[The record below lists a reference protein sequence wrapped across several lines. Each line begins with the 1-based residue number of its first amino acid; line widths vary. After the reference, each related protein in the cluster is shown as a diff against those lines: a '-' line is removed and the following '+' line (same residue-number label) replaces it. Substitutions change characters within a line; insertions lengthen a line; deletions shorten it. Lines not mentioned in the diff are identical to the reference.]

1 MANEV
6 LIAHTGQRLHL
17 DFSQILSLDD
27 FRNTVSRQTS
37 IPAEYIIALTPQ
49 GKQLKLSALQS
60 EKELYVYD
68 ARTAQNDAASAAA
81 VANLEIPLPKRYTVS
96 NPPNDLRDQRSLSA
110 WQDLFHARQEWAT
123 AVADDCSSK
132 ANAAQERYAEMDAM
146 MRCLDAAVA
155 NLEGVVKVV
164 DVKYTD
170 IKKWV
175 GPAQDDYAN
184 LLEKWEHYLEMTR
197 SVSIAPSMLRFMTG
211 PSGNGSYKTKTQ
223 GQRVT
228 LEDLVDSETARKAG
242 KLAPAALRR
251 FNNKIADLERNSPRL
266 FQRCEEV
273 LQGFERAVDRS
284 ALSHE
289 GETTQLLQDI
299 KAVAN
304 KISTDYQTTLEY
316 SDSTRDVLQAS
327 KIAAT
332 HTERLLPSI
341 KNRAAE
347 MDEMFRYAT
356 QARNA
361 LAVETVDFM
370 RTITDLTSLSS
381 DIKNQIT
388 AVGQEED
395 MAHFDYLR
403 LLQQIPFIYASF
415 VVEAIK
421 RREWL
426 DKVKTDSST
435 LANEMALFHDEEVKR
450 RKKWQKSVAN
460 LSYGPSV
467 SSAENQVAGLEVN
480 LLGEEADWPN
490 VTRKDLED
498 LYDTLQRQKADGN
511 MLNDIGKLI
520 TELNAPTKQQSKRI
534 KAFKNGSVHEAALGR
549 SGLMIRGDDDV
560 LRSLQ
565 DDKAKIENKLRT
577 AESRVRRL
585 EDLLHRQ
592 SQASRA
598 SLGGVFQASTPSQ
611 QLLDRAEST
620 ASVKPGT
627 PRPQGDRRTSIE
639 AGSAAAAVGTAAVS
653 DLRLTQRVQQLE
665 AELAAEKERSA
676 TLEKELDART
686 AEKADIQGRM
696 DETNSTKKDLL
707 ENLEALK
714 KEFTEERKSLED
726 EIKRLQARLEDTED
740 EMEHFGE
747 SRENEKATY
756 DEKVRE
762 VQAEL
767 ERRTKEF
774 RDDALKNQG
783 QVEFLRKETK
793 LQREQNESLEKQVQV
808 AHEEAQAT
816 AKRIQE
822 AKNAEEL
829 YVKGLRD
836 LHEQLVINEDSNV
849 KAAPP
854 TDAADLVEAVTS
866 KLADALSRM
875 QTTMGDMVLVR
886 ADLERAEAANKDLRN
901 EMTFSKETL
910 AGEEVAARRLRE
922 KLAEEKARIA
932 SLEDELGESRADL
945 NQLRAKIADGE
956 TGSETLRKRLEDEER
971 KVLALTEEVV
981 AKQSHLGSVEEELRM
996 FQDKHAEAQAALAAL
1011 TTRFDART
1019 LRAKDLSQRLY
1030 TQNDR
1035 LCRLLERL
1043 GFAVTRD
1050 VNNDGAMSIQKIPRS
1065 ERSAIISGEGA
1076 SSLLRR
1082 SSGLL
1087 SSSAG
1092 ARAGEAGSS
1101 PTADK
1106 NDKNDKTPADVQLLY
1121 WMNSAD
1127 GETETAKYADYM
1139 AAVGNFDIDAV
1150 AETVYRRVKEVEHI
1164 ARKLQRDVRSYREKA
1179 HTLQK
1184 EAHDKIAFKHF
1195 KEGDLALFLPTRNQT
1210 SGAWAAF
1217 NIGFPHYFLREQ
1229 EAHRLH
1235 NREWLVARI
1244 ARVQEKVVDLSKGL
1258 QGQNQS
1264 QQQQQQPKIAN
1275 DSESIENDNDN
1286 PFDLSDGLRW
1296 YLIDAVE
1303 DKPGAP
1309 STPGLGKSTVAAN
1322 HVEAV
1327 ADIHTHARTASGRGL
1342 GLGLVGGGRPTGI
1355 DGVSKTLS
1363 RSLES
1368 RRSSTSS
1375 RKAAPLAGMAG
1386 MTGVAAGHMASGGNS
1401 GLATA
1406 ALRGTAVA
1414 SETNSLR
1421 AAPADTPEQA
1431 SSPTAPAVLSSTPSG
1446 AAAGPS
1452 AGSAAAAH
1460 STTPS
1465 TVVTPPTNQANAS
1478 KKASND
1484 ANTGSPAPNASEPQV
1499 ASLQRDHSA
1508 VSDAPSKS
1516 SVVWDSLWAVDYDDN
1531 TKRPK

>member
-17 DFSQILSLDD
+17 DFAQILSLDE
-27 FRNTVSRQTS
+27 FRTIVSRQTS
-37 IPAEYIIALTPQ
+37 IPNDYIIALTPS
-49 GKQLKLSALQS
+49 GKPLKLAAFQT
-60 EKELYVYD
+60 EKEAYVYD
-68 ARTAQNDAASAAA
+68 ARTTQSDAASAAA
-81 VANLEIPLPKRYTVS
+81 LANLEIPLPKRYTVS

-110 WQDLFHARQEWAT
+110 WQDLFHSRQQWAT
-123 AVADDCSSK
+123 AVANDCSSK
-132 ANAAQERYAEMDAM
+132 SGAAQERYAEMDAM

-155 NLEGVVKVV
+155 NLEAVVKTV
-164 DVKYTD
+164 DGKYNE

-175 GPAQDDYAN
+175 GSAQVDYSR
-184 LLEKWEHYLEMTR
+184 LVERWEQYLELAR
-197 SVSIAPSMLRFMTG
+197 NISISPTMLRFMTG
-211 PSGNGSYKTKTQ
+211 QNGGAAYNGKSS
-223 GQRVT
+223 GQRAT
-228 LEDLVDSETARKAG
+228 LEDLVDLETARKAG

-251 FNNKIADLERNSPRL
+251 FNNKIAELERTAPRL
-266 FQRCEEV
+266 FQGSDEV
-273 LQGFERAVDRS
+273 MQSFERTVDRS
-284 ALSHE
+284 TLSHE
-289 GETTQLLQDI
+289 GESIQLLQDI

-304 KISTDYQTTLEY
+304 KIGTDYQTTLEY
-316 SDSTRDVLQAS
+316 ADSTRDVLQAS

-356 QARNA
+356 QSRNA
-361 LAVETVDFM
+361 LAVESVDFM
-370 RTITDLTSLSS
+370 RRITDLTTLSS
-381 DIKNQIT
+381 EIKQQI
-388 AVGQEED
+388 AGVSVEDD

-403 LLQQIPFIYASF
+403 LVQEIPFVYASF
-415 VVEAIK
+415 VSEAIK

-450 RKKWQKSVAN
+450 RKKWQKSVGN
-460 LSYGPSV
+460 LAYGPSV
-467 SSAENQVAGLEVN
+467 TSAENQVAALEVN
-480 LLGEEADWPN
+480 LLGEEADWPG

-498 LYDTLQRQKADGN
+498 LYDALQRQKADGH
-511 MLNDIGKLI
+511 LIEDIGKTI
-520 TELNAPTKQQSKRI
+520 ADLNAPTKQQSKRI

-565 DDKAKIENKLRT
+565 DDKTKIENKLRT

-598 SLGGVFQASTPSQ
+598 SLGGVFQAAPSQ
-611 QLLDRAEST
+611 QFSDRAEST

-627 PRPQGDRRTSIE
+627 PRPQGDRRTSLE
-639 AGSAAAAVGTAAVS
+639 GGNSSAAAAAAGDMRVA
-653 DLRLTQRVQQLE
+653 QRIQQLE
-665 AELAAEKERSA
+665 ADLAAEKERSA
-676 TLEKELDART
+676 TLEKNLETRT
-686 AEKADIQGRM
+686 TEKTEILSRM

-756 DEKVRE
+756 DEKVRS

-767 ERRTKEF
+767 ERLTKEH
-774 RDDALKNQG
+774 RDETLKNQG

-793 LQREQNESLEKQVQV
+793 LQREQNESLEKQVQA
-808 AHEEAQAT
+808 AHEEAQAS

-822 AKNAEEL
+822 AKDAEEL

-836 LHEQLVINEDSNV
+836 LHEQLVVSEDSNV
-849 KAAPP
+849 KSAPP

-875 QTTMGDMVLVR
+875 QTTVGDMVIVR
-886 ADLERAEAANKDLRN
+886 ADLERAEAANRDLRN

-922 KLAEEKARIA
+922 KLAEEKARITT
-932 SLEDELGESRADL
+932 LEEELGESRADL
-945 NQLRAKIADGE
+945 NQLRTKIADGE
-956 TGSETLRKRLEDEER
+956 TGSETLRKRLEEEEK

-996 FQDKHAEAQAALAAL
+996 FQDKHKEAQTALSAL
-1011 TTRFDART
+1011 TIRFDART

-1043 GFAVTRD
+1043 GFSVTRD
-1050 VNNDGAMSIQKIPRS
+1050 GDSMVIQKIPRS
-1065 ERSAIISGEGA
+1065 ERSAIINGEGA

-1082 SSGLL
+1082 SSGMLT
-1087 SSSAG
+1087 STA
-1092 ARAGEAGSS
+1092 AAKPGEPAS
-1101 PTADK
+1101 PSTSNTANEK
-1106 NDKNDKTPADVQLLY
+1106 IPADVQLLY

-1127 GETETAKYADYM
+1127 GETEAAKYAEYM
-1139 AAVGNFDIDAV
+1139 AAVGSFDIDTV

-1229 EAHRLH
+1229 EAHRLQ

-1244 ARVQEKVVDLSKGL
+1244 SRVQEKVVDLSKSL
-1258 QGQNQS
+1258 QQS
-1264 QQQQQQPKIAN
+1264 QQQQSRAPT
-1275 DSESIENDNDN
+1275 SGETESIDNENDN

-1342 GLGLVGGGRPTGI
+1342 GLGLVGGRPTGI

-1375 RKAAPLAGMAG
+1375 RKAAPLAAAAAAAIGH
-1386 MTGVAAGHMASGGNS
+1386 TSGVAGGS
-1401 GLATA
+1401 GLAAA

-1421 AAPADTPEQA
+1421 AAPADTPEHA
-1431 SSPTAPAVLSSTPSG
+1431 GSPTGPAVLSSTPSATIHG
-1446 AAAGPS
+1446 
-1452 AGSAAAAH
+1452 
-1460 STTPS
+1460 TTPS
-1465 TVVTPPTNQANAS
+1465 TVVTPPAKRPDAQRNPSSDAVAD
-1478 KKASND
+1478 SNPP
-1484 ANTGSPAPNASEPQV
+1484 NNASEQQQV

-1508 VSDAPSKS
+1508 LSEAPSKR
-1516 SVVWDSLWAVDYDDN
+1516 SVVWDSLWAVDYTDGN
-1531 TKRPK
+1531 KKPK

>member
-1 MANEV
+1 M
-6 LIAHTGQRLHL
+6 IIRLV
-17 DFSQILSLDD
+17 
-27 FRNTVSRQTS
+27 R
-37 IPAEYIIALTPQ
+37 
-49 GKQLKLSALQS
+49 LSALQT

-81 VANLEIPLPKRYTVS
+81 IAGLEIPLPKRYIIS
-96 NPPNDLRDQRSLSA
+96 SPPNDLRDQRSLSA
-110 WQDLFHARQEWAT
+110 WQDLFHARQDWAT
-123 AVADDCSSK
+123 SVAADCSSK
-132 ANAAQERYAEMDAM
+132 AAAAQERYAEMDAM

-155 NLEGVVKVV
+155 NLEAVVKVV
-164 DVKYTD
+164 DGKYAD

-175 GPAQDDYAN
+175 GPAQDDYNN
-184 LLEKWEHYLEMTR
+184 LLDQWERYVEVARGVTI
-197 SVSIAPSMLRFMTG
+197 SPAMLRFMTG
-211 PSGNGSYKTKTQ
+211 AGGIASHKSKPPGH
-223 GQRVT
+223 RVT
-228 LEDLVDSETARKAG
+228 LEDLVDLETARKAG

-251 FNNKIADLERNSPRL
+251 FNSKIADLKRNSPRL
-266 FQRCEEV
+266 FQGCDEV

-289 GETTQLLQDI
+289 GETAQLLQDI
-299 KAVAN
+299 EAVAN
-304 KISTDYQTTLEY
+304 KICTDCQTTLEY

-361 LAVETVDFM
+361 LAVEAVEFM

-381 DIKNQIT
+381 EIKNQIT
-388 AVGQEED
+388 AASQEED
-395 MAHFDYLR
+395 MRHFDYLR

-415 VVEAIK
+415 VGEAIK

-426 DKVKTDSST
+426 DKVKMDSAT

-460 LSYGPSV
+460 LEYSPSV

-480 LLGEEADWPN
+480 LLGEEADWPG
-490 VTRKDLED
+490 VTRKDLDD
-498 LYDTLQRQKADGN
+498 LYDTLQRQNADGN
-511 MLNDIGKLI
+511 LLNDISKLI
-520 TELNAPTKQQSKRI
+520 AELNAPTKQQSKRI

-549 SGLMIRGDDDV
+549 SGLLIRGDDDV
-560 LRSLQ
+560 LRSLR
-565 DDKAKIENKLRT
+565 DDKSKIENKLRT

-598 SLGGVFQASTPSQ
+598 SLGGVFQASAPSQ
-611 QLLDRAEST
+611 QLPEKTEST

-627 PRPQGDRRTSIE
+627 PRPQVDRRTSI
-639 AGSAAAAVGTAAVS
+639 GAVS
-653 DLRLTQRVQQLE
+653 NSPMASNSMASDPRLAQRVQQLE
-665 AELAAEKERSA
+665 ADLAAERERSG
-676 TLEKELDART
+676 TLEKSLETRT
-686 AEKADIQGRM
+686 VEKTQIQDRM

-707 ENLEALK
+707 QNLEALK
-714 KEFTEERKSLED
+714 KEFTEERKSLEN

-767 ERRTKEF
+767 ERCTREF
-774 RDDALKNQG
+774 RDDALKTQG
-783 QVEFLRKETK
+783 QVDFLRKEAK
-793 LQREQNESLEKQVQV
+793 LQRDQNMWLEKQVQT
-808 AHEEAQAT
+808 ANEETQAAVKRAQEVKDAG
-816 AKRIQE
+816 
-822 AKNAEEL
+822 EL
-829 YVKGLRD
+829 HVKGLRD
-836 LHEQLVINEDSNV
+836 IYEQLVVHEGSKVNAV
-849 KAAPP
+849 LPA
-854 TDAADLVEAVTS
+854 DAADFVEAVSS
-866 KLADALSRM
+866 KLADALLRM
-875 QTTMGDMVLVR
+875 QTTTGDMVLVR
-886 ADLERAEAANKDLRN
+886 ADLERAEAANKDLRS
-901 EMTFSKETL
+901 EMIYSKETL
-910 AGEEVAARRLRE
+910 AGEEVTARRLRE
-922 KLAEEKARIA
+922 KLAEEKARIT

-945 NQLRAKIADGE
+945 KQLRAKIADGE
-956 TGSETLRKRLEDEER
+956 TGSGTLRKRLEDEEQ

-996 FQDKHAEAQAALAAL
+996 FQDKHADVQATLTAL

-1043 GFAVTRD
+1043 GFSVTRD
-1050 VNNDGAMSIQKIPRS
+1050 TPNGGAMAIQKIPRS
-1065 ERSAIISGEGA
+1065 ERSAIISGDGA

-1082 SSGLL
+1082 SSGMLPAAKPDEA
-1087 SSSAG
+1087 SPQDGAAG
-1092 ARAGEAGSS
+1092 NS
-1101 PTADK
+1101 
-1106 NDKNDKTPADVQLLY
+1106 DKTPTDVQLLY

-1127 GETETAKYADYM
+1127 GETETAKYAEYM
-1139 AAVGNFDIDAV
+1139 AAVGQFDIDAV

-1179 HTLQK
+1179 HALQK

-1217 NIGFPHYFLREQ
+1217 NIGFPHFFLREQ
-1229 EAHRLH
+1229 EAHRLQT
-1235 NREWLVARI
+1235 REWLVARI
-1244 ARVQEKVVDLSKGL
+1244 ARVQEKVVDLSKSL
-1258 QGQNQS
+1258 QGQSQQR
-1264 QQQQQQPKIAN
+1264 QQQQKRLQLN
-1275 DSESIENDNDN
+1275 DAESVDNDNDNDN

-1303 DKPGAP
+1303 DKAGAP

-1322 HVEAV
+1322 RVEAV
-1327 ADIHTHARTASGRGL
+1327 ADIHTHARTTSGRGL
-1342 GLGLVGGGRPTGI
+1342 GLGLVGGRPTGI

-1375 RKAAPLAGMAG
+1375 RKAAPMAAVGAKGASSSLAA
-1386 MTGVAAGHMASGGNS
+1386 
-1401 GLATA
+1401 A
-1406 ALRGTAVA
+1406 ALRGTAVT
-1414 SETNSLR
+1414 SETSSLR
-1421 AAPADTPEQA
+1421 AVPADTPEHA
-1431 SSPTAPAVLSSTPSG
+1431 ASPTAPAQPSSTPSDN
-1446 AAAGPS
+1446 S
-1452 AGSAAAAH
+1452 TTSTAAH
-1460 STTPS
+1460 GPTSS
-1465 TVVTPPTNQANAS
+1465 TVVTQPTSQS
-1478 KKASND
+1478 DTRRKPIDDPDKVR
-1484 ANTGSPAPNASEPQV
+1484 ASESSDT
-1499 ASLQRDHSA
+1499 AA
-1508 VSDAPSKS
+1508 V
-1516 SVVWDSLWAVDYDDN
+1516 DSLFG
-1531 TKRPK
+1531 P